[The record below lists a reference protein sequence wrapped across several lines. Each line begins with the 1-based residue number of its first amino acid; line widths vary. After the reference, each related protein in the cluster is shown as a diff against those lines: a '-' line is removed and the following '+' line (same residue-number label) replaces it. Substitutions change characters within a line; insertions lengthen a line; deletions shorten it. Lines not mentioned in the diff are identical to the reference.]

1 MSPPATLPRTFPPRA
16 PARRRGSVA
25 RAALG
30 LTAAALVSLA
40 SAGPP
45 VGDVGHAALPD
56 VELAPSAARADDGIP
71 KELEGIDI
79 VPKPGAQLPRD
90 LLLQDQ
96 SGKQVRLG
104 DYLDGKPIVLQLA
117 YFDCP
122 MLCTQVLNGL
132 LDGLK
137 GIDWT
142 AGKEFRVL
150 VVSFDP
156 RDKAKAAAD
165 KRATYLQAY
174 GRSVSDGGFE
184 FLVGTEDNVRRLAD
198 TVGFRYRWDEP
209 SREYAHA
216 AGAFFFTH
224 DGRLSRVLY
233 GLDFPAKN
241 VHLALVEASQGKLGT
256 AWDRV
261 LLWCFHYDPKEKA
274 YVLATQRVMKAG
286 GALTLVGLGL
296 MLRRLWRSEKKR
308 AAPPAGSPSA
318 STDSGP
324 TDPGPTDP
332 GPDEPKAPR
341 ALGTADPQ
349 PLS

>member
-1 MSPPATLPRTFPPRA
+1 MSPHATKPRLASPRA
-16 PARRRGSVA
+16 LPVGGVRWGSIARVA
-25 RAALG
+25 SG
-30 LTAAALVSLA
+30 LSAAALVSLA
-40 SAGPP
+40 TPSPGP
-45 VGDVGHAALPD
+45 
-56 VELAPSAARADDGIP
+56 ERTLAPTTAQADEAIP

-79 VPKPGAQLPRD
+79 VPMPGAQLPKD
-90 LLLQDQ
+90 VLLQDQ

-156 RDKAKAAAD
+156 RDKPKAAAD

-174 GRSVSDGGFE
+174 GRSVADGGFE
-184 FLVGTEDNVRRLAD
+184 FLVGTDDNVRRLAD

-216 AGAFFFTH
+216 AGAFFFTN
-224 DGRLSRVLY
+224 DGRLSRTLY
-233 GLDFPAKN
+233 GLDFPSKN

-296 MLRRLWRSEKKR
+296 MLRRLWRAEKKK
-308 AAPPAGSPSA
+308 AAPPQRSP
-318 STDSGP
+318 DERPSGGNDPQDP
-324 TDPGPTDP
+324 TPGP
-332 GPDEPKAPR
+332 GEPKGPP
-341 ALGTADPQ
+341 ALGAADPQ